1 MQYVLKADVE
11 DKKMLWEEGIV
22 TPTPRYP
29 QGRQP
34 VAFMSAKLTFL
45 QGRHVRVAT
54 IGVFCN
60 HLAMCRVCG
69 FADHNHNFCFCPK
82 CKIPCDMLK
91 SWAGLMQ
98 STSHD
103 TLVNKFLI

>member
-54 IGVFCN
+54 I
-60 HLAMCRVCG
+60 L
-69 FADHNHNFCFCPK
+69 
-82 CKIPCDMLK
+82 PCAV
-91 SWAGLMQ
+91 SVVSQ
-98 STSHD
+98 IIITTSASAPN
-103 TLVNKFLI
+103 VRFRAIC